1 MANTPKP
8 TLLNKHTV
16 SAEPVVI
23 SARGKTLGRL
33 ATEVAVILRGKDSV
47 HFTDHLLSGRRVI
60 VTNAEDIVV
69 TGNKMTQK
77 TYYRHS
83 GYIGGLKEV
92 VLKDAM
98 KQSPEFVIRHAVRG
112 MLPEN
117 RLRRHWLAAL
127 EVRNGA

>member
-8 TLLNKHTV
+8 TLLNKRVV

-33 ATEVAVILRGKDSV
+33 ATEIAVILRGKDSV
-47 HFTDHLLSGRRVI
+47 HFTDHLLSGRRVV
-60 VTNAEDIVV
+60 VTDAQDIVV
-69 TGNKMTQK
+69 TGNKMAQK

-112 MLPEN
+112 MLPAN

-127 EVRNGA
+127 EIRNGA